1 MDSLLVNGQ
10 GYYRGDVDASST
22 NGESKKDL
30 TVALSFDQFT
40 GKGENLTCNVFY
52 DFHALFPVGS
62 ATVKDMAVIQTLS
75 DGPRL

>member
-10 GYYRGDVDASST
+10 GYYRGNIDASST

-40 GKGENLTCNVFY
+40 GKGENLTCNVFMIPRT
-52 DFHALFPVGS
+52 FP
-62 ATVKDMAVIQTLS
+62 
-75 DGPRL
+75 RRNRNC